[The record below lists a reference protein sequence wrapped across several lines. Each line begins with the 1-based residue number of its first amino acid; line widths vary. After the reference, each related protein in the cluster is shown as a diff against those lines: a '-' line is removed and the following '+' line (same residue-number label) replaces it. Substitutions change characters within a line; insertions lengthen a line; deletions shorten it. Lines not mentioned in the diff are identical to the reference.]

1 MPEEVRAQKGQAAAT
16 SDQRH
21 LQRAG
26 VRDRRSNFYWKGTMN
41 FPFSLRKTSLAVK
54 KQAMHFK
61 IGSYSSNKS
70 LNYGNCKHWAASPS
84 LSFSFVLASPT
95 QRKKKKNLFSAAHTC
110 FSNCSVRI
118 TNWDIH
124 LVRASKLAN
133 PHAPLSREGW
143 AVQAHSR
150 RLVAPVVP
158 AAPGP
163 CHAWVHEE
171 GSCCATERTGE
182 TIYLNRFYALL
193 QKTGQNSD
201 LFLREK
207 AQDIAMVAIF

>member
-95 QRKKKKNLFSAAHTC
+95 QRKKKKKI
-110 FSNCSVRI
+110 CSQLPIHVSLTVQWELPI
-118 TNWDIH
+118 EIFIWSEQANWQIPMH
-124 LVRASKLAN
+124 PCRARAEPSRRTAGGWWLQLSLQPQDPVMPECMKKEAVVQQRGQGKQSTWTDFMLCSRKLAKI
-133 PHAPLSREGW
+133 LICFW
-143 AVQAHSR
+143 
-150 RLVAPVVP
+150 
-158 AAPGP
+158 
-163 CHAWVHEE
+163 
-171 GSCCATERTGE
+171 
-182 TIYLNRFYALL
+182 
-193 QKTGQNSD
+193 
-201 LFLREK
+201 EK
-207 AQDIAMVAIF
+207 KLKILPW